1 MRSAQV
7 LHAAQERLRP
17 THWGALPLFLGLLLA
32 LRLSL
37 GPPGMLLNPRLGFV
51 MLPLLAG
58 YYILAPMPWQW
69 TGDGRPRPSLW
80 MGAMQALVWNAGWLL
95 LVAHLVALFVHRE
108 PHGPMPPPGL
118 QIHLH
123 RLPPWAALMVLN
135 LPVAFLAGW
144 FIAEKEASDE
154 ARLAAERARMVSET
168 AAREAQVRALQA
180 QLDPHVLY
188 NALGG
193 LAELVRT
200 QPAAAEEALLDLADL
215 YRTLTALG
223 QQRRI
228 PLRAERELVERTLAL
243 EALRLGARLRVEW
256 EWPTELDGLD
266 VPPLCIQPLVENA
279 VKHGIALCETGGT
292 LRISASRD
300 PDHLNVRIANTGAP
314 YLEAGNGTGLSN
326 LQARLDLL
334 EGPGQVHLRTLD
346 GWTVAELRLP
356 LEVPK

>member
-7 LHAAQERLRP
+7 LHAAKERLRP
-17 THWGALPLFLGLLLA
+17 TRWGALPLFLGLLLA
-32 LRLSL
+32 LRFSL
-37 GPPGMLLNPRLGFV
+37 GPPGMLLNPRLGLV

-58 YYILAPMPWQW
+58 YYLLAPMPWQW
-69 TGDGRPRPSLW
+69 TGDDRSRTSLW
-80 MGAMQALVWNAGWLL
+80 RGAAQALVWNAGWLMI
-95 LVAHLVALFVHRE
+95 VAHLVALIVHRE
-108 PHGPMPPPGL
+108 PHGPLPPPGL
-118 QIHLH
+118 QIQLH

-144 FIAEKEASDE
+144 FVAEKEASDE
-154 ARLAAERARMVSET
+154 ARLTAERATVVSAT

-200 QPAAAEEALLDLADL
+200 KPAAAEEALLDLADL

-228 PLRAERELVERTLAL
+228 PLKAERDLVERTLAL
-243 EALRLGARLRVEW
+243 EALRLGDRLRVEW
-256 EWPTELDGLD
+256 EWPADLDTLE

-279 VKHGIALCETGGT
+279 VKHGIAPSETGGL

-300 PDHLNVRIANTGAP
+300 RDHLNVRIANSGSPLSPAN
-314 YLEAGNGTGLSN
+314 AGTGLGN

-334 EGPGQVHLRTLD
+334 EGKGQIQLQTLG

-356 LEVPK
+356 LEVQK

>member
-7 LHAAQERLRP
+7 LLAAKERLRP
-17 THWGALPLFLGLLLA
+17 TRWGALPLFLGLLLA

-37 GPPGMLLNPRLGFV
+37 GPPGMLLNPRLGLV

-69 TGDGRPRPSLW
+69 TGDDRSRASLW
-80 MGAMQALVWNAGWLL
+80 RGAVQALVWNATWLMI
-95 LVAHLVALFVHRE
+95 VAHLVAFFVHRE

-118 QIHLH
+118 QIQLH

-144 FIAEKEASDE
+144 FVAEKEASDE
-154 ARLAAERARMVSET
+154 ARLAAERARVVSET

-200 QPAAAEEALLDLADL
+200 KPAAAEEALLDLADL
-215 YRTLTALG
+215 YRTLTTLG

-228 PLRAERELVERTLAL
+228 SLKAERDLMERTLAL
-243 EALRLGARLRVEW
+243 EALRFGDRLQVEW
-256 EWPTELDGLD
+256 VWPAELDGLA

-279 VKHGIALCETGGT
+279 VKHGIAPCEAGG
-292 LRISASRD
+292 LVRISASRD
-300 PDHLNVRIANTGAP
+300 NDHLNVRIANSGSPLSLTDP
-314 YLEAGNGTGLSN
+314 GTGLSN
-326 LQARLDLL
+326 LRARLDLL
-334 EGPGQVHLRTLD
+334 EGEGQLRLRTQD

-356 LEVPK
+356 LEGQK